1 MMSLEKRS
9 LKSRPVTKVTF
20 SLPRAAVPDAAK
32 VHLVGDFNDWRTD
45 ATPMTRLKNGE
56 FKVCLDLETGR
67 EYQFRYLV
75 GDDTWENDWEA
86 DRYAPTGITSEE
98 NSVVKA

>member
-20 SLPRAAVPDAAK
+20 RLPRAAVQDAAK

-56 FKVCLDLETGR
+56 FKVSVDLETGR
-67 EYQFRYLV
+67 EYQFRYLI

-86 DRYAPTGITSEE
+86 DKYSPTGITTEE
-98 NSVVKA
+98 NSVVVV

>member
-1 MMSLEKRS
+1 MMSLEKRC

-20 SLPRAAVPDAAK
+20 RLPPDAAPEADI
-32 VHLVGDFNDWRTD
+32 VHLVGDFNEWCTD

-67 EYQFRYLV
+67 EYSFRYLI
-75 GDDTWENDWEA
+75 GGDTWENDWDA
-86 DRYAPTGITSEE
+86 DKYVPSGVTAVE
-98 NSVVKA
+98 NSVVVV